1 MCCTFGDLTDV
12 TWWRELQLPTRVIIG
27 RDGRIVR
34 DRPEWIED
42 EDAWGRLPARRSL
55 VRGSRS
61 RRRAARIR

>member
-34 DRPEWIED
+34 DRPDWIAD
-42 EDAWGRLPARRSL
+42 EDAW
-55 VRGSRS
+55 RGDLRQDHFQ
-61 RRRAARIR
+61 RAGGDRGGAARIR